1 MSMNETSSRRSFL
14 AALPGLAVALL
25 AGAGPLSAGVFR
37 RGPRGEATL
46 SGDEK
51 MSCHGGSAGPV
62 DSQGSIHPDPRPGI
76 DASEVMTAEE
86 LGDLPD
92 NIKAIYDQVREIP
105 HIADGLGC
113 YCGCSIRP
121 GYRSLLTCYYPDGM
135 AMGCNICQ
143 GQARLAYRRHSEG
156 QTLEEIRRA
165 IDARFSTAGV

>member
-1 MSMNETSSRRSFL
+1 M
-14 AALPGLAVALL
+14 ALPGLAAAFL
-25 AGAGPLSAGVFR
+25 AGARPLYARMLEGDR
-37 RGPRGEATL
+37 HGEE
-46 SGDEK
+46 SGASGGRT
-51 MSCHGGSAGPV
+51 SCHGASSMAEAQ
-62 DSQGSIHPDPRPGI
+62 SGSIHPDPRPGI
-76 DASEVMTAEE
+76 DASQVMTAEE

-92 NIKAIYDQVREIP
+92 SVKAIYEQVREIP
-105 HIADGLGC
+105 QVMDGLGC
-113 YCGCSIRP
+113 YCGCSVRP